1 MIDINIVVANSIVAQ
16 MKKNNTKQV
25 ELANAIGVSKQ
36 AMSKMLNGSRLIT
49 ISELRSIADYYHVRT
64 DDLMKAPA
72 VPCDTNVI
80 RAFMGSVG
88 SDAAREALRTADE
101 LADLIIFH
109 ANARENAK
117 SMSETW
123 EM

>member
-1 MIDINIVVANSIVAQ
+1 MVDVNAVVASNIMSK
-16 MKKNNTKQV
+16 MKEHNTKQI

-36 AMSKMLNGSRLIT
+36 VMSKMLNGARLI
-49 ISELRSIADYYHVRT
+49 SIAELQKIAAYYHVHT
-64 DDLMKAPA
+64 DVLLCRPA
-72 VPCDTNVI
+72 ETCNVNVV
-80 RAFMGSVG
+80 RAFMGKVN

-109 ANARENAK
+109 ANVRDNARIMAEP
-117 SMSETW
+117 W

>member
-1 MIDINIVVANSIVAQ
+1 MVDINVVVANNIAAQ

-36 AMSKMLNGSRLIT
+36 VMSKMLNGTRLIT

-64 DDLMKAPA
+64 DDLMKEP
-72 VPCDTNVI
+72 VSSCDSNVI
-80 RAFMGSVG
+80 RAFVG
-88 SDAAREALRTADE
+88 TVSSDAAREALRTADE
-101 LADLIIFH
+101 LADMIVFH
-109 ANARENAK
+109 ANVRDNAK
-117 SMSETW
+117 RMSETW